1 MARDLK
7 LFQTLPPLLVPAL
20 AALIMYG
27 VVLFSPQVLY
37 DADTFWHIAAGE
49 RMLDARAVIHTD
61 PFSHTMPG
69 VEWQTHEWFSEILMA
84 LAYRAA
90 GWNGVVMLG
99 GIAAGAAAA
108 LIAGWVARFAPPLT
122 TIVAVT
128 LGMGALVTSL
138 LVRPHVIAMPLMALW
153 VIALML
159 AREKD
164 RSPPLWLAAVMVLWA
179 NLHGSYV
186 FGLALIGPFALEALI
201 AAPRARWLEV
211 IWRWGLFGVACLGAA
226 LITPH
231 GVEGLIHP
239 FQLMTMTSLPDIV
252 EWRPTDFSK
261 AKGFEAGLLAVLF
274 IAFSRGVRMPIMRLL
289 VLLLLLHMALTHTRH
304 VVVLGIIGPLLM
316 AEPLGK
322 ALEPHF
328 QGDLARRLRPVLAV
342 LMAGLLALTT
352 VRFVYPLVRKDGYH
366 APISAFEAVPADLRG
381 KPVLNSY
388 GLGGYLIFKDVKVF
402 IDGRADMYGDA
413 FTKRYLRIARGDTAE
428 LDKAIERYGIQ
439 WMFLESN
446 AILVRTMEKKP
457 GWRRLYKDN
466 VATVYV
472 RDDYGR
478 STSAPS
484 STTR

>member
-1 MARDLK
+1 MAKDLR
-7 LFQTLPPLLVPAL
+7 LFETLPPLLVPAL
-20 AALIMYG
+20 AALVMYG
-27 VVLFSPQVLY
+27 VVLFAPQVLY

-49 RMLDARAVIHTD
+49 RMLDTRQVIHTD

-69 VEWQTHEWFSEILMA
+69 AEWQTHEWLSEILMA
-84 LAYRAA
+84 LAYRAG

-99 GIAAGAAAA
+99 GLAAGAAAG
-108 LIAGWVARFAPPLT
+108 LLGGWLSRFAPPLT
-122 TIVAVT
+122 TFVTVT
-128 LGMGALVTSL
+128 LGFGTLITSL
-138 LVRPHVIAMPLMALW
+138 LVRPHIIALPLMALW

-164 RSPPLWLAAVMVLWA
+164 RSPPLWLAAVMVVWA

-201 AAPRARWLEV
+201 SAPRSRWLEV
-211 IWRWGLFGVACLGAA
+211 TWRWGLFGVLALVAA

-231 GVEGLIHP
+231 GIEGLIHP

-261 AKGFEAGLLAVLF
+261 NKAFEAGLLAALF
-274 IAFSRGVRMPIMRLL
+274 VGLSRGVHVPIVRLA
-289 VLLLLLHMALTHTRH
+289 VLLLLLHMALQHTRH
-304 VVVLGIIGPLLM
+304 VVVLGVVGPLLL

-322 ALEPHF
+322 ALAPHF
-328 QGDLARRLRPVLAV
+328 KGELSKRLRPILALALVAV
-342 LMAGLLALTT
+342 LGVTA
-352 VRFVYPLVRKDGYH
+352 VRFIKPLVRVDGYH
-366 APISAFEAVPADLRG
+366 APISAFEAVPADLRD

-388 GLGGYLIFKDVKVF
+388 GLGGYLIFKGVKVY

-413 FTKRYLRIARGDTAE
+413 FTKRYLRIARGDAAA
-428 LDKAIERYGIQ
+428 LDKAIEEFGIE
-439 WMFLESN
+439 WMFLEKD
-446 AILVRTMEKKP
+446 AILAQRMAKKP
-457 GWRRLYKDN
+457 GWRKLYGDK
-466 VATVYV
+466 VAVVYV
-472 RDDYGR
+472 RDSYGR